1 MNAWMCLRC
10 GCEHIFADSVLPA
23 EAQEMVSKRALIKC
37 CREPRVEQVED
48 VERDGHGA
56 IVDCR
61 EIARVLN

>member
-1 MNAWMCLRC
+1 
-10 GCEHIFADSVLPA
+10 
-23 EAQEMVSKRALIKC
+23 MVSKRALIKC

>member
-10 GCEHIFADSVLPA
+10 GCEHIFDVDVTPEQAKAAASNP
-23 EAQEMVSKRALIKC
+23 MRKMC

-48 VERDGHGA
+48 VERDGYGA